1 MINAIV
7 RTPHYDDIIG
17 LISLQEQIHQRL
29 ITADDDDGDDD
40 DDIDNDDDDDDDDN
54 DDDDDDDAS
63 REEGPHSVVVRGP
76 PAVAQDRV

>member
-40 DDIDNDDDDDDDDN
+40 DDIDNDDEDDD

-63 REEGPHSVVVRGP
+63 REEGPHSVVGRGP
-76 PAVAQDRV
+76 PAVAQDWV